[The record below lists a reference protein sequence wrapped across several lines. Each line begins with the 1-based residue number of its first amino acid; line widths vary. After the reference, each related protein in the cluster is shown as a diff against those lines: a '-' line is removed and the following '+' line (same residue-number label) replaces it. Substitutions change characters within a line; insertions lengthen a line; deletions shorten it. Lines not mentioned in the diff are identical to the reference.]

1 MREQIR
7 EIIKV
12 DGNHKWSSSFDVFI
26 TSVVFLAI
34 IHLTLETEKDLF
46 EAHHAV
52 FHFIEILFTIIFSI
66 EYLMRLV
73 AFNRKEDGSFLS
85 YIFSFAM
92 LIDLLALIPF
102 YLTLTPIDLRYLR
115 IFRLFR
121 FARIFKLSRYNKAIH
136 SISIVINNK
145 KELLTI
151 VFVLILFLLYIVSA
165 LMYFVENPA
174 QPEAFS
180 SILSTMWWGV
190 ATLTTVGYGDIYPIT
205 GLGKILGGIIAILGI
220 GLFAIPTGIIASG
233 FLEYFKE
240 NKWEE

>member
-1 MREQIR
+1 M
-7 EIIKV
+7 
-12 DGNHKWSSSFDVFI
+12 
-26 TSVVFLAI
+26 
-34 IHLTLETEKDLF
+34 F

-151 VFVLILFLLYIVSA
+151 VFVLILFVLYIVSA

-233 FLEYFKE
+233 FLEYFKK

>member
-1 MREQIR
+1 
-7 EIIKV
+7 
-12 DGNHKWSSSFDVFI
+12 
-26 TSVVFLAI
+26 
-34 IHLTLETEKDLF
+34 
-46 EAHHAV
+46 
-52 FHFIEILFTIIFSI
+52 
-66 EYLMRLV
+66 MRLIV
-73 AFNRKEDGSFLS
+73 YNRKEDGSFLS

-102 YLTLTPIDLRYLR
+102 YLTLVPVDLRYLR

-136 SISIVINNK
+136 SISIVIKNK

-151 VFVLILFLLYIVSA
+151 VFVLILFVLYIVSA

-240 NKWEE
+240 NKWKE